1 MSHIVSDFAP
11 FQRICN
17 PLGPV
22 KHEKKKTFFNTEQT
36 AVTPLVFFPWKYPK
50 SVTSTKE
57 IWASLLQPPELA
69 KKSRSDK

>member
-1 MSHIVSDFAP
+1 MSHIVSD

-22 KHEKKKTFFNTEQT
+22 KHEKKIFFNPEQT
-36 AVTPLVFFPWKYPK
+36 VVTPLVFFPWKYPK

-57 IWASLLQPPELA
+57 IWASLLQPPEFA